1 MTGLRWVDGMQSG
14 HYAREQF
21 EANAAGGLLCATVT
35 VGVWEDFP
43 EAVDA
48 TLAWRR
54 AIEANADVAM
64 HARTMADIRSAEDQD
79 RVALLLGFQNSNLVA
94 DRLDRVEA
102 FHDLGVRVMQ
112 LTYNNANHAASGCY
126 EAADG
131 GLTRFGRGFV
141 AELNRLGMLVDL
153 SHVGN
158 RSAADTIASSSHP
171 VAFTHAN
178 AADLFDHPRNKPTW
192 LLKELASRGG
202 VIGCALYPNLVG
214 PEFSATLDTWCEMV
228 ARTAEIVGVEH
239 VAIGSDLGG
248 TYSSTQMDRLRSGYW
263 TRAVDPGAA
272 TPGTPDLAEPVWLP
286 EMGQATQIEEGLA
299 RAGFSADDIVRVL
312 RENWLA
318 LYAEVLG

>member
-14 HYAREQF
+14 YYGREQF
-21 EANAAGGLLCATVT
+21 VANSAGGLLCATVT

-54 AIEANADVAM
+54 SIEANGDVALT
-64 HARTMADIRSAEDQD
+64 ARSIADIRQAEQD
-79 RVALLLGFQNSNLVA
+79 GRVAFLLGFQNSNFVA

-102 FHDLGVRVMQ
+102 FYDLGIRVAQ
-112 LTYNNANHAASGCY
+112 LTYNNANHSASGCY
-126 EAADG
+126 ETTDG
-131 GLTRFGRGFV
+131 GLTRFGRNLV
-141 AELNRLGMLVDL
+141 EELNRLGMLVDL

-158 RSAADTIASSSHP
+158 RSAAETMEVSTKP

-178 AADLFDHPRNKPTW
+178 AADLFDHRRNKPTW
-192 LLKELASRGG
+192 LLKELANQGG

-214 PEFSATLDTWCEMV
+214 AEYSASLAKWCELV

-248 TYSSTQMDRLRSGYW
+248 LYSPAQMDRLRSGHW
-263 TRAVDPGAA
+263 TRAIDPGAA
-272 TPGTPDLAEPVWLP
+272 TPGVPDLAEPLWLP
-286 EMGQATQIEEGLA
+286 EMSHATQIEAGLA
-299 RAGFSADDIVRVL
+299 RAGFSPDEVVRVL